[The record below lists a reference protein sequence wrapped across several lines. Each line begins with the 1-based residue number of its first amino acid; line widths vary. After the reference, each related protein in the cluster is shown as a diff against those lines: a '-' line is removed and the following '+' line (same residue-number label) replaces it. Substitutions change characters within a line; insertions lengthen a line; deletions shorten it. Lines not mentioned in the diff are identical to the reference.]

1 MSFGFDCS
9 RIIKQAKV
17 IDDEICFLDK
27 TFYDIQ
33 ELYEVRDKLH
43 RRVYKHHSNHILDF
57 MVYDIFKDLMI
68 QIDFKDYKNILI
80 NFTYWMII

>member
-9 RIIKQAKV
+9 RIIKQSRI

-43 RRVYKHHSNHILDF
+43 RRVYQHHTNTVLDYGF
-57 MVYDIFKDLMI
+57 RCI
-68 QIDFKDYKNILI
+68 
-80 NFTYWMII
+80 